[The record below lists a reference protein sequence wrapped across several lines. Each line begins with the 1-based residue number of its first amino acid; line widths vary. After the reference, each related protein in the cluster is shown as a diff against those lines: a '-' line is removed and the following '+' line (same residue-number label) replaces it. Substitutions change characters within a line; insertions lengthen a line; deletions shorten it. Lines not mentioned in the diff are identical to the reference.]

1 MEAVEVAL
9 NSHAIAVMVLT
20 LIALVMFTNNKLPME
35 TSSLF
40 ILVILTVGFYLFPY
54 SHDGTQLDPLEFYSG
69 FGHEALVAVTALM
82 IIGHGLSR
90 TGALEPVGRMLAKL
104 WTIAPALSFLMTLL
118 VGAVLSAFVNNVPIV
133 ILLLPILM
141 SVSLR
146 TGTSPSGILMPMG
159 FATLIGGMGTTIGT
173 STNLLVVSVAV
184 SMGMRE
190 FSMFEF
196 ILPVAMSSGIA
207 ILYLWLIAP
216 RLLPKRQSDLFDAAP
231 RVFSAALHVTEESKA
246 KGLSIEEILKRTDD
260 QIKVNYIRR
269 GGDDLLS
276 LPHTGT
282 VLHEGDQLLV
292 KDTAENLKTFE
303 KLLGTVLYASDKPV
317 DDDHPLK
324 AEDQQVAELIV
335 TQGSA
340 LERISLARSRF
351 ADRYQLITLA
361 IHRGG
366 LYGRNMVSDISN
378 TNLQV
383 GDVLLV
389 QGDSEKITEMKKRGD
404 VVVLDSTTEIPHSKK
419 APYALAIMV
428 AVVSVAAFGILP
440 IAVSSVAG
448 VLLLALT
455 KCLGWKEMVQALNA
469 QIILI
474 VAASLALG
482 SALLETGA
490 ADALAAVFVNL
501 TLESSVTMQLSGLM
515 LLMAILTNIVSNN
528 AAAVIGT
535 PIAIGI
541 ANQLA
546 LPVEPFVLAVLFG
559 ANMSYATPMAYKT
572 NLLVM
577 TVGGYTFRD
586 FLKVGI
592 PLTIIMWLSL
602 SWLIPIFYQIS

>member
-1 MEAVEVAL
+1 MEVIDVSL
-9 NSHAIAVMVLT
+9 NAHAIAVMVLT
-20 LIALVMFTNNKLPME
+20 AVALVMFTNNKLPME

-54 SHDGTQLDPLEFYSG
+54 THNGIELDPLEFYSG

-82 IIGHGLSR
+82 IIGHSLSR
-90 TGALEPVGRMLAKL
+90 TGALEPVGRMLSKL

-146 TGTSPSGILMPMG
+146 TKTSPSGILMPMG

-184 SMGMRE
+184 SMGMRQ

-196 ILPVAMSSGIA
+196 ILPVAISSAIA

-216 RLLPKRQSDLFDAAP
+216 RLLPKRPADLFDAAP
-231 RVFSAALHVTEESKA
+231 RIFSAALYVSEESKA
-246 KGLSIEEILKRTDD
+246 NGLAMEEVLKITDD

-269 GGDDLLS
+269 AGDDLLS
-276 LPHTGT
+276 QPQTST
-282 VLHEGDQLLV
+282 VLRAGDQLLV
-292 KDTAENLKTFE
+292 KDTAENLKAFE
-303 KLLGTVLYASDKPV
+303 KQLGTVLYGGSEPV
-317 DDDHPLK
+317 DEDHPLM
-324 AEDQQVAELIV
+324 AEDQQMVEVIV
-335 TQGSA
+335 TQGSP

-383 GDVLLV
+383 GDVLLI
-389 QGDSEKITEMKKRGD
+389 QGDSGKIAEMKKRGD
-404 VVVLDSTTEIPHSKK
+404 VVVLDSATDIPHSEK
-419 APYALAIMV
+419 APYALLIMV
-428 AVVSVAAFGILP
+428 AVVAVAALGILP

-455 KCLGWKEMVQALNA
+455 KCLAWKEMVQALNA

-482 SALLETGA
+482 AALLETGA
-490 ADALAAVFVNL
+490 ADALAAGFVSL
-501 TLESSVTMQLSGLM
+501 TRESSVTMQLSGLM

-541 ANQLA
+541 ANQLG
-546 LPVEPFVLAVLFG
+546 LPMEPFVLAVLFG

-592 PLTIIMWLSL
+592 PLTLIMWVSL
-602 SWLIPIFYQIS
+602 SWLIPVFYQV

>member
-1 MEAVEVAL
+1 
-9 NSHAIAVMVLT
+9 
-20 LIALVMFTNNKLPME
+20 
-35 TSSLF
+35 
-40 ILVILTVGFYLFPY
+40 
-54 SHDGTQLDPLEFYSG
+54 
-69 FGHEALVAVTALM
+69 
-82 IIGHGLSR
+82 
-90 TGALEPVGRMLAKL
+90 
-104 WTIAPALSFLMTLL
+104 
-118 VGAVLSAFVNNVPIV
+118 
-133 ILLLPILM
+133 
-141 SVSLR
+141 
-146 TGTSPSGILMPMG
+146 MPMG

-196 ILPVAMSSGIA
+196 LMPVALSSAIA

-216 RLLPKRQSDLFDAAP
+216 RLLPKHQADLFDAAP
-231 RVFSAALHVTEESKA
+231 RVFSAALHVTEDGKA
-246 KGLSIEEILKRTDD
+246 NGLTVEEVLKLTGG
-260 QIKVNYIRR
+260 QLGINYIRR

-276 LPHTGT
+276 LPHTDT
-282 VLHEGDQLLV
+282 VLHPGDQLLV
-292 KDTAENLKTFE
+292 KDSAENLKAFE
-303 KLLGTVLYASDKPV
+303 KELGTVLYASDKPV

-324 AEDQQVAELIV
+324 AEDQQMAELIV
-335 TQGSA
+335 TQGSP
-340 LERISLARSRF
+340 LERNSLARSRF

-366 LYGRNMVSDISN
+366 LYGRNMVSDISS
-378 TNLQV
+378 TNLQI

-389 QGDSEKITEMKKRGD
+389 QGDREKIAEMKKRGD
-404 VVVLDSTTEIPHSKK
+404 IVVLDSATDIPHSDK
-419 APYALAIMV
+419 APYALTIMIAVV
-428 AVVSVAAFGILP
+428 AVAALGILP

-455 KCLGWKEMVQALNA
+455 KCLGWKDMVQALNA

-490 ADALAAVFVNL
+490 ADALAVGFVNL
-501 TLESSVTMQLSGLM
+501 TMESSVTMKLSGLM

-577 TVGGYTFRD
+577 TVGGYSFRD

-592 PLTIIMWLSL
+592 PLTIIMWLAL
-602 SWLIPIFYQIS
+602 SWLIPVFYQV

>member
-1 MEAVEVAL
+1 MEAVEVSL
-9 NSHAIAVMVLT
+9 NAHAVAVMVLT
-20 LIALVMFTNNKLPME
+20 IIALVMFTNNKLPME

-40 ILVILTVGFYLFPY
+40 ILVVLTVGFYLFPY
-54 SHDGTQLDPLEFYSG
+54 SHDGAELDPLEFYSG

-82 IIGHGLSR
+82 VIGHGLSR

-104 WTIAPALSFLMTLL
+104 WSVAPALSFLMTLL
-118 VGAVLSAFVNNVPIV
+118 VGAILSAFVNNVPIV

-146 TGTSPSGILMPMG
+146 TKTSPSGILMPMG

-196 ILPVAMSSGIA
+196 FMPVAMSSGIA

-231 RVFSAALHVTEESKA
+231 RIFSAALHVTEDSKVN
-246 KGLSIEEILKRTDD
+246 GLTMEEVLKITDG
-260 QIKVNYIRR
+260 QIKVNFIRR
-269 GGDDLLS
+269 AGDDLLS
-276 LPHTGT
+276 QPQTYT
-282 VLHEGDQLLV
+282 SLHVGDQLLV
-292 KDTAENLKTFE
+292 KDTAENLKSFE
-303 KLLGTVLYASDKPV
+303 KLLGAVLYASDKPV
-317 DDDHPLK
+317 DDDHPLM
-324 AEDQQVAELIV
+324 AEDQQMVEVIV
-335 TQGSA
+335 TQGSP
-340 LERISLARSRF
+340 LERSSLARSRF

-389 QGDSEKITEMKKRGD
+389 QGDSEKIIEMKKRGD
-404 VVVLDSTTEIPHSKK
+404 VLVLDSAMDIPHSEK
-419 APYALAIMV
+419 APYALAIMI
-428 AVVSVAAFGILP
+428 AVVAVAAFGILP

-455 KCLGWKEMVQALNA
+455 KCLGWKDMAQALNA

-501 TLESSVTMQLSGLM
+501 TMDSSVTMQLSGLM

-535 PIAIGI
+535 PIAISI
-541 ANQLA
+541 ANHLA
-546 LPVEPFVLAVLFG
+546 LPMEPFVLAVLFG

-577 TVGGYTFRD
+577 TVGGYTFKD

-602 SWLIPIFYQIS
+602 SWLIPVFYQI

>member
-1 MEAVEVAL
+1 MEVVEVSL
-9 NSHAIAVMVLT
+9 NAHAIAVMVLT
-20 LIALVMFTNNKLPME
+20 VIALIMFTNNRLPME

-54 SHDGTQLDPLEFYSG
+54 SHDGIELDPLEFYSG

-146 TGTSPSGILMPMG
+146 TETSPSGILMPMG

-196 ILPVAMSSGIA
+196 LMPVAMSSGIA

-231 RVFSAALHVTEESKA
+231 RIFSAALHVTEDSKA
-246 KGLSIEEILKRTDD
+246 NGLTMEEVLKITDD

-282 VLHEGDQLLV
+282 ALHVGDQLLV
-292 KDTAENLKTFE
+292 KDTAENLKAYE
-303 KLLGTVLYASDKPV
+303 KQLGTVLYASDKPV
-317 DDDHPLK
+317 DDDHPLI
-324 AEDQQVAELIV
+324 AEDQQMVEVIV

-340 LERISLARSRF
+340 LERISLSRSRF

-389 QGDSEKITEMKKRGD
+389 QGDSEKIAEMKKRGD
-404 VVVLDSTTEIPHSKK
+404 VVVLDSATEIPHSEK
-419 APYALAIMV
+419 APYALTIMI
-428 AVVSVAAFGILP
+428 AVVAAAAFGILP

-455 KCLGWKEMVQALNA
+455 KCLAWKEMVQALNA

-482 SALLETGA
+482 AALLETGA

-501 TLESSVTMQLSGLM
+501 TMDSSVTFKLSGLM

-541 ANQLA
+541 ANQLG
-546 LPVEPFVLAVLFG
+546 LPMEPFVLAVLFG

-592 PLTIIMWLSL
+592 PLTLIMWLSL
-602 SWLIPIFYQIS
+602 SWLIPFFYQV